1 MIGSQGFQIQK
12 NVTLTPGQEASIGSY
27 RLVYN
32 GLSDNS
38 DGKKEVVSASVTA
51 YRGSQLLGTMTPSK
65 EFYQG
70 YDSPNTEVSIRSTPV
85 EDLYLILN
93 SWDDQQK
100 AALGLVINPLV
111 TWIWIGGYVLLL
123 GTIIA
128 FWPDAKQR
136 HQEAMR
142 VAEERSLPE
151 GMRTAG
157 A

>member
-1 MIGSQGFQIQK
+1 
-12 NVTLTPGQEASIGSY
+12 
-27 RLVYN
+27 
-32 GLSDNS
+32 
-38 DGKKEVVSASVTA
+38 
-51 YRGSQLLGTMTPSK
+51 
-65 EFYQG
+65 
-70 YDSPNTEVSIRSTPV
+70 TEVAIRSTPA

-93 SWDDQQK
+93 TWDNQQK
-100 AALGLVINPLV
+100 AGFGLVINPLV

-128 FWPDAKQR
+128 FWPDAKER

-142 VAEERSLPE
+142 LAEERSLPK